1 MDRFIQILD
10 SKATKR
16 EKDANGFLIIKD
28 NPIAKAGVF
37 EYLENEILPNSK
49 SDKLVKVYRPFEAL
63 ESAKES
69 FANKPIK
76 YNHKWVGDAEPT
88 ADGAIGSN
96 ITADK
101 ESLMLKADLIIYNPT
116 LIQAI
121 ENGEC
126 VELSPAYTGAIDK
139 AQGRFNGSDYD
150 YIQKVEC
157 VNHLAVVKNGRSGN
171 DLRILDSKNKELK
184 MAQKIDFLN
193 RVLKF
198 LDSADCGDEPKTQDG
213 EPTEPKVQ
221 DSSEFKNALS
231 EILKGEGEAVEKLAK
246 IGELLGTLDNEP
258 KGDEPKTQDGDGAGD
273 EPKDEPKVAD
283 GEGGDD
289 DEAKAKDFAD
299 SMQKVID
306 KIVESRIAQ
315 YKDSVKADLV
325 KVQDSYD
332 RVSKALGTSFDKSG
346 MSADDIY
353 KFGYETLSGLELSKG
368 ENAETAFNVIAKSK
382 KIAFKDN
389 APAFKAE
396 DSNILKMLDK
406 ISQ

>member
-28 NPIAKAGVF
+28 NPIAKAGIF

-49 SDKLVKVYRPFEAL
+49 SDKLVKVYRPFDSLVA
-63 ESAKES
+63 AKET

-76 YNHKWVGDAEPT
+76 YNHKWVGDTEPT

-96 ITADK
+96 ITADDK
-101 ESLMLKADLIIYNPT
+101 SLMLKADLIIYNPT

-126 VELSPAYTGAIDK
+126 VELSPAYTGEVKK

-150 YIQKVEC
+150 YIQSVEC

-198 LDSADCGDEPKTQDG
+198 LDSADGDNDPKVADG
-213 EPTEPKVQ
+213 EPEPKVE
-221 DSSEFKNALS
+221 DSSDFKNALS

-258 KGDEPKTQDGDGAGD
+258 TPEPT
-273 EPKDEPKVAD
+273 EPKVTD
-283 GEGGDD
+283 SEDSED
-289 DEAKAKDFAD
+289 DELKAKDFAD

-306 KIVESRIAQ
+306 KIVKSRIAQ
-315 YKDSVKADLV
+315 YKDSVKADLI
-325 KVQDSYD
+325 KVQDSYE

-346 MSADDIY
+346 MSADDIF
-353 KFGYETLSGLELSKG
+353 KFGYETLSGLQLSKG

-382 KIAFKDN
+382 KVVFKDN

>member
-28 NPIAKAGVF
+28 NPIAKAGIF

-49 SDKLVKVYRPFEAL
+49 SDKLVKVYRPFDSLVA
-63 ESAKES
+63 AKET

-76 YNHKWVGDAEPT
+76 YNHKWVGDTEPT

-96 ITADK
+96 ITADDK
-101 ESLMLKADLIIYNPT
+101 SLMLKADLIIYNPT

-126 VELSPAYTGAIDK
+126 VELSPAYTGEVKK

-150 YIQKVEC
+150 YIQSVEC

-198 LDSADCGDEPKTQDG
+198 LDSADGDNDPKVADG
-213 EPTEPKVQ
+213 EPEPKVE
-221 DSSEFKNALS
+221 DSSDFKNALS

-258 KGDEPKTQDGDGAGD
+258 TPEPT
-273 EPKDEPKVAD
+273 EPKVTD
-283 GEGGDD
+283 GED
-289 DEAKAKDFAD
+289 DEDDEGESKVTDGEDDELKAKDFAD

-306 KIVESRIAQ
+306 KIVKSRIAQ
-315 YKDSVKADLV
+315 YKDSVKADLI
-325 KVQDSYD
+325 KVQDSYE

-346 MSADDIY
+346 MSADDIF
-353 KFGYETLSGLELSKG
+353 KFGYETLSGLQLSKG

-382 KIAFKDN
+382 KVVFKDN

>member
-221 DSSEFKNALS
+221 DSSDFKNALS

-258 KGDEPKTQDGDGAGD
+258 TAEPEPKVEDKDAT
-273 EPKDEPKVAD
+273 DEPKVED
-283 GEGGDD
+283 SE
-289 DEAKAKDFAD
+289 DEDEKAKDFAD

-353 KFGYETLSGLELSKG
+353 KFGYETLSGLQLSKG

-382 KIAFKDN
+382 KVVFKDN

>member
-49 SDKLVKVYRPFEAL
+49 SDKLVKVYRPFDSLVAT
-63 ESAKES
+63 KES

-76 YNHKWVGDAEPT
+76 YNHRWVGDTEPT

-96 ITADK
+96 ITADDK
-101 ESLMLKADLIIYNPT
+101 SLMLKADLIIYNPT

-126 VELSPAYTGAIDK
+126 VELSPAYTGEVKK

-150 YIQKVEC
+150 YIQSVEC

-198 LDSADCGDEPKTQDG
+198 LDSAEGDNEPKVADG
-213 EPTEPKVQ
+213 EPTEPKVE
-221 DSSEFKNALS
+221 DSSDFKNALS

-258 KGDEPKTQDGDGAGD
+258 TPEPT
-273 EPKDEPKVAD
+273 EPKVTDSEDDEDDEGESKVTD
-283 GEGGDD
+283 GED
-289 DEAKAKDFAD
+289 DELKAKDFAD

-315 YKDSVKADLV
+315 YKNSVKADLV
-325 KVQDSYD
+325 KVQDSYE

-346 MSADDIY
+346 MSADDIF
-353 KFGYETLSGLELSKG
+353 KFGYETLSGLQLSKG

-382 KIAFKDN
+382 KVVFKDN

>member
-16 EKDANGFLIIKD
+16 KKDANGFLIIKD

-49 SDKLVKVYRPFEAL
+49 SDKLVKVYRPFDSL
-63 ESAKES
+63 VTAKET

-76 YNHKWVGDAEPT
+76 YNHKWVGDTEPT

-96 ITADK
+96 ITADDK
-101 ESLMLKADLIIYNPT
+101 SLMLKADLIIYNPT

-126 VELSPAYTGAIDK
+126 VELSPAYTGEVKK

-150 YIQKVEC
+150 YIQRVEC

-198 LDSADCGDEPKTQDG
+198 LDSADGDNEPKVVDG
-213 EPTEPKVQ
+213 EPEPKVE
-221 DSSEFKNALS
+221 DSSDFKNALS

-246 IGELLGTLDNEP
+246 IGELLGTLDSEP
-258 KGDEPKTQDGDGAGD
+258 TPEPT
-273 EPKDEPKVAD
+273 EPKVTD
-283 GEGGDD
+283 SED
-289 DEAKAKDFAD
+289 DEDDEGESKVTDSEDDELKAKDFAD

-306 KIVESRIAQ
+306 KIVKSRIAQ

-325 KVQDSYD
+325 KVQDSYE

-346 MSADDIY
+346 MSADDIF
-353 KFGYETLSGLELSKG
+353 KFGYETLSGLQLSKG

-382 KIAFKDN
+382 KIVFKDN

-396 DSNILKMLDK
+396 NSNILKMLDK

>member
-184 MAQKIDFLN
+184 MAQKIDFLS

-221 DSSEFKNALS
+221 VSSEFKNALS

-258 KGDEPKTQDGDGAGD
+258 TPEPEPKTEDEGAT
-273 EPKDEPKVAD
+273 DEPKVED
-283 GEGGDD
+283 SE
-289 DEAKAKDFAD
+289 DEDEKAKDFAD

-306 KIVESRIAQ
+306 KIVESRIAE

-346 MSADDIY
+346 MSADDIF

-382 KIAFKDN
+382 KVVFKDN

>member
-49 SDKLVKVYRPFEAL
+49 SDKLVKVYRPFDSLVA
-63 ESAKES
+63 AKET

-76 YNHKWVGDAEPT
+76 YNHKWVGDTEPT

-96 ITADK
+96 ITADDK
-101 ESLMLKADLIIYNPT
+101 SLMLKADLIIYNPT

-126 VELSPAYTGAIDK
+126 VELSPAYTGEVKK

-150 YIQKVEC
+150 YIQSVEC

-198 LDSADCGDEPKTQDG
+198 LDSADGDNEPKVADG
-213 EPTEPKVQ
+213 EPEPKVE
-221 DSSEFKNALS
+221 DSSDFKNALS

-258 KGDEPKTQDGDGAGD
+258 TPEPT
-273 EPKDEPKVAD
+273 EPKVTDSEDDEDDEGESKVTD
-283 GEGGDD
+283 GED
-289 DEAKAKDFAD
+289 DELKAKDFAD

-315 YKDSVKADLV
+315 YKNSVKADLV
-325 KVQDSYD
+325 KVQDSYE

-346 MSADDIY
+346 MSADDIF
-353 KFGYETLSGLELSKG
+353 KFGYETLSGLQLSKG

-382 KIAFKDN
+382 KVVFKDN

>member
-231 EILKGEGEAVEKLAK
+231 EILKGEGEAVEKIAK

-258 KGDEPKTQDGDGAGD
+258 TPEPEPKTED
-273 EPKDEPKVAD
+273 EDATDEPKVKD
-283 GEGGDD
+283 SE
-289 DEAKAKDFAD
+289 DEDEKAKDFAD

-306 KIVESRIAQ
+306 RIVESRIAQ

-353 KFGYETLSGLELSKG
+353 KFGFETLSGLELSKG

-382 KIAFKDN
+382 KVVFKDN

>member
-49 SDKLVKVYRPFEAL
+49 SDKLVKVYRPFDSLVAT
-63 ESAKES
+63 KES

-76 YNHKWVGDAEPT
+76 YNHKWVGDTEPT

-96 ITADK
+96 ITADDK
-101 ESLMLKADLIIYNPT
+101 SLMLKADLIIYNPT

-126 VELSPAYTGAIDK
+126 VELSPAYTGEVKK

-150 YIQKVEC
+150 YIQSVEC

-171 DLRILDSKNKELK
+171 DLRILDFKNKELK

-198 LDSADCGDEPKTQDG
+198 LDSAEGDNEPKVADG
-213 EPTEPKVQ
+213 EPTEPKVE
-221 DSSEFKNALS
+221 DSSDFKNALS

-258 KGDEPKTQDGDGAGD
+258 TPEPA
-273 EPKDEPKVAD
+273 EPKVTD
-283 GEGGDD
+283 SED
-289 DEAKAKDFAD
+289 DEGESKVTDSEDSEDDELKAKDFAD

-325 KVQDSYD
+325 KVQDSYE

-346 MSADDIY
+346 MSADDIF
-353 KFGYETLSGLELSKG
+353 KFGYETLSGLQLSKG

-382 KIAFKDN
+382 KVVFKDN

>member
-76 YNHKWVGDAEPT
+76 YNHAWVGDAEPT

-96 ITADK
+96 IIADK
-101 ESLMLKADLIIYNPT
+101 ESLMLKADLIIYNPA

-198 LDSADCGDEPKTQDG
+198 LDSADCGDEPK
-213 EPTEPKVQ
+213 VQ

-258 KGDEPKTQDGDGAGD
+258 TEPKTQDGDGID
-273 EPKDEPKVAD
+273 NESKDEPKVAD

-306 KIVESRIAQ
+306 KIV
-315 YKDSVKADLV
+315 DSVKADLV

-382 KIAFKDN
+382 KVVFKDN

>member
-1 MDRFIQILD
+1 MTRFIQILD
-10 SKATKR
+10 SKATRR

-63 ESAKES
+63 ESAKET

-76 YNHKWVGDAEPT
+76 YNHKWVGDTEPT

-126 VELSPAYTGAIDK
+126 VELSPAYTGEVKK

-150 YIQKVEC
+150 YIQSVEC

-184 MAQKIDFLN
+184 MAQKLDILSKM
-193 RVLKF
+193 LKF
-198 LDSADCGDEPKTQDG
+198 LDSADSNEPKVTDGEPEPKDEPKIT
-213 EPTEPKVQ
+213 

-246 IGELLGTLDNEP
+246 ISELLGTLDNEP
-258 KGDEPKTQDGDGAGD
+258 TPEPNDDDA
-273 EPKDEPKVAD
+273 KVAD
-283 GEGGDD
+283 SDD
-289 DEAKAKDFAD
+289 DDDAKAKDFAD
-299 SMQKVID
+299 SMQKIID
-306 KIVESRIAQ
+306 RIVESRLAKYQ
-315 YKDSVKADLV
+315 DSVKADLV
-325 KVQDSYD
+325 KVQDAYD
-332 RVSKALGTSFDKSG
+332 KVRMALGTDFKRDGK
-346 MSADDIY
+346 SADDIF
-353 KFGYETLSGLELSKG
+353 KFGYETLSGATLAKG
-368 ENAETAFNVIAKSK
+368 ENAETAFNVIARSK
-382 KIAFKDN
+382 KVTFKDN

>member
-231 EILKGEGEAVEKLAK
+231 EILKGEGEAVEKIAK

-258 KGDEPKTQDGDGAGD
+258 TPEPEPKTED
-273 EPKDEPKVAD
+273 EDATDEPKVKD
-283 GEGGDD
+283 SE
-289 DEAKAKDFAD
+289 DEDEKAKDFAD

-306 KIVESRIAQ
+306 RIVESRIAQ

-325 KVQDSYD
+325 KVQDAYD
-332 RVSKALGTSFDKSG
+332 KVKMALGTDYDRHNFHN
-346 MSADDIY
+346 ADDHY

-382 KIAFKDN
+382 KVVFKDN